1 MSRIKN
7 RPHDEKAAAADF
19 RRILTGTESDLDH
32 YVESFRALISLGQ
45 DLWITCPAWLNTEA
59 NMADPEKSK
68 LLLPHLMVV
77 RQYHETVLAGIRRL
91 LIVRNKTAE
100 IRRRIK
106 TTRDIFELN
115 QEFQAEVMSYLFT
128 MPSQI
133 SESVLQ
139 LEVLREHYRDS
150 LTANLP
156 EPFVKRLFSFLD
168 EAAKAS
174 TELLPSSKQLGEL
187 GELIDQTAAAAAGIS
202 VAVAGGQ
209 VMEHVEGEGV
219 VIPPVE
225 PKESIETCAS
235 DSGLAGFAE
244 VAPAPEAVPAQ

>member
-7 RPHDEKAAAADF
+7 RPHAEKAAAADF

-32 YVESFRALISLGQ
+32 YVESFRALISFGQ

-106 TTRDIFELN
+106 TTHDLFELN

-168 EAAKAS
+168 EAAKAT
-174 TELLPSSKQLGEL
+174 TELLPSSKQLDEIG
-187 GELIDQTAAAAAGIS
+187 GLIAQTAAAAADIS
-202 VAVAGGQ
+202 TAMVGSQ
-209 VMEHVEGEGV
+209 VMEHVEGDGV
-219 VIPPVE
+219 VVPPVE
-225 PKESIETCAS
+225 PEDTTATSVP
-235 DSGLAGFAE
+235 DSSLPGFAE
-244 VAPAPEAVPAQ
+244 VAPALEAAPAQ